1 MLNIIH
7 IARFEVFR
15 LFGSRRGWVS
25 LIGFALVWAMLLY
38 YVIFRAS
45 RLLARDGGSSLVGA
59 ALEYLGMDQ
68 LTNWR
73 VPELAVYWLLALILL
88 PFFCIAL
95 TADQTASDRARG
107 TLRFLSLR
115 STRWQIFFGRYCGQM
130 LLLFLFV
137 GLSLLSTLPVTLY
150 RDGAAMGGWI
160 ELAPAVLLNLLIV
173 LLPYAA
179 LMALVSAMAKSARQ
193 ATIYAIILWVITW
206 FLARYLQAYFPQLS
220 FLDWVMPGSQIPGL
234 IRVVGWDAI
243 NFALIPLLQTVVL
256 LAAGLFTLQ
265 TRDL

>member
-1 MLNIIH
+1 
-7 IARFEVFR
+7 
-15 LFGSRRGWVS
+15 
-25 LIGFALVWAMLLY
+25 
-38 YVIFRAS
+38 
-45 RLLARDGGSSLVGA
+45 
-59 ALEYLGMDQ
+59 
-68 LTNWR
+68 
-73 VPELAVYWLLALILL
+73 
-88 PFFCIAL
+88 
-95 TADQTASDRARG
+95 
-107 TLRFLSLR
+107 
-115 STRWQIFFGRYCGQM
+115 
-130 LLLFLFV
+130 
-137 GLSLLSTLPVTLY
+137 
-150 RDGAAMGGWI
+150 MGGWI